1 LVLEVIT
8 AQSCLKNL
16 LNKFVFDSVFQPKKY
31 LYPSGKT
38 FIKLLKRIVGF
49 TPRNRELY
57 QLALV
62 HKSVSFSIFKDFS
75 INNER
80 LEYLGDA
87 VLGAIIAEYLF
98 KKFPEKD
105 EGFLTQMRSKI
116 VNRENLNHI
125 AIKLGIPNIIKTQL
139 SSENH
144 KSLYGDALEALIG
157 ALYLDKGFK
166 RTKEIV
172 LERII
177 YNHINLSKLQDTES
191 DFKSRIIE
199 WGQKNKKDVSFSSF
213 EEQSD
218 NNTVFVSHLIIVD
231 EIVGRGVGSS
241 KKEAEQNAA
250 KQALKYIDE

>member
-1 LVLEVIT
+1 M
-8 AQSCLKNL
+8 
-16 LNKFVFDSVFQPKKY
+16 FGSVFTPKKF
-31 LYPSGKT
+31 LYPPEKT
-38 FIKLLKRIVGF
+38 FLKLLKRIVGF
-49 TPRNRELY
+49 IPRNRELY

-62 HKSVSFSIFKDFS
+62 HKSISFNIFKNLS

-87 VLGAIIAEYLF
+87 ILDAIVAEHLF
-98 KKFPEKD
+98 RKFPGKD

-125 AIKLGIPNIIKTQL
+125 AIKLGIPNIIKSKL

-144 KSLYGDALEALIG
+144 KSIYGDALEALVG
-157 ALYLDKGFK
+157 ALYLDKGYK
-166 RTKEIV
+166 KTRKIV

-177 YNHINLSKLQDTES
+177 QNHINLNRLQATEN

-199 WGQKNKKDVSFSSF
+199 WGQKNKKDVNFTCF
-213 EEQSD
+213 EEHSD
-218 NNTVFVSHLIIVD
+218 NNILFISHLIVVD
-231 EIVGRGVGSS
+231 EIMGRGIGSS

-250 KQALKYIDE
+250 KQALMVIEEN